1 MNPHGN
7 TVLVTGGA
15 SGIGLAIA
23 QAFSELGN
31 RVLICGRDP
40 EKLARAERM
49 NPSLHAISCD
59 ITKSSDVETM
69 FAAIAEQHGG
79 FNMLV
84 NNAGS
89 LIPSD
94 FLTDDEALPKAR
106 REIETN
112 LLGTL
117 RITKAALPLLLH
129 QDDAAVIMISSIVG
143 VVPLPRSA
151 IYSAM
156 KAALHS
162 FSISLRHQLLGT
174 RVRVFEVMPPTVDT
188 EVGKDIGGRMLSPGA
203 VARAVVTGV
212 QRETH
217 EIRMG
222 PAKALYAVHRIS
234 PGLAERLLR
243 RATSVPT
250 RTGAGLPGR
259 SPNSGR

>member
-40 EKLARAERM
+40 EKLARAQRM

-94 FLTDDEALPKAR
+94 FLTDDEALPKRGERSRPTFLERSGSPR
-106 REIETN
+106 R
-112 LLGTL
+112 
-117 RITKAALPLLLH
+117 RYR
-129 QDDAAVIMISSIVG
+129 SSC
-143 VVPLPRSA
+143 
-151 IYSAM
+151 
-156 KAALHS
+156 
-162 FSISLRHQLLGT
+162 
-174 RVRVFEVMPPTVDT
+174 
-188 EVGKDIGGRMLSPGA
+188 
-203 VARAVVTGV
+203 
-212 QRETH
+212 
-217 EIRMG
+217 
-222 PAKALYAVHRIS
+222 
-234 PGLAERLLR
+234 
-243 RATSVPT
+243 T
-250 RTGAGLPGR
+250 RTMRRL
-259 SPNSGR
+259 S